1 MLLGFLKYSEKW
13 FEHRSRSQYL
23 LQMVGIELEM
33 IVCGP
38 GFKDKATQLV
48 ERDVPSTDLVELFGD
63 AKEVAEELEVLD
75 GVDLLGELLLHLG
88 IRLLAKLLVQSFS
101 HSMLDLSG
109 PLLVMKAVPD
119 ILVCLLI

>member
-101 HSMLDLSG
+101 HSMLDLFGS
-109 PLLVMKAVPD
+109 LLDVKAVPD
-119 ILVCLLI
+119 ILICLLI

>member
-23 LQMVGIELEM
+23 LQMIGIEVEM

-38 GFKDKATQLV
+38 GFKDQAAQLV
-48 ERDVPSTDLVELFGD
+48 ERDVPSTDLVELLGD

-109 PLLVMKAVPD
+109 PLLVLKAVPD
-119 ILVCLLI
+119 ILVCPLI

>member
-13 FEHRSRSQYL
+13 FEHRSISQYL
-23 LQMVGIELEM
+23 LQMIGIEVEM

-38 GFKDKATQLV
+38 GFKDQAAQLV
-48 ERDVPSTDLVELFGD
+48 ERDVPSTDLVELLGD

-101 HSMLDLSG
+101 HSMLDLYG
-109 PLLVMKAVPD
+109 LLLVAKAVPD

>member
-1 MLLGFLKYSEKW
+1 MLLGFLKYSEKR
-13 FEHRSRSQYL
+13 FEHRSRPQYL
-23 LQMVGIELEM
+23 LQMVGIKLEM

-38 GFKDKATQLV
+38 GFKDQPAQLV
-48 ERDVPSTDLVELFGD
+48 ERDVPSTDLVELLGD

-101 HSMLDLSG
+101 HSMLDLYG
-109 PLLVMKAVPD
+109 PLPVMKAVPD

>member
-38 GFKDKATQLV
+38 GFKDQPAQLV

-75 GVDLLGELLLHLG
+75 GVDLLGELLLHPG

-101 HSMLDLSG
+101 HSMLDLYG

>member
-1 MLLGFLKYSEKW
+1 MLLGFLKYSEKR

-101 HSMLDLSG
+101 HSMLDLYG
-109 PLLVMKAVPD
+109 PLLAVKALPD

>member
-88 IRLLAKLLVQSFS
+88 IRLLAKLMVQSFS

-109 PLLVMKAVPD
+109 PLLVAKAVPD

>member
-1 MLLGFLKYSEKW
+1 MLLGFLKYSEKR

>member
-1 MLLGFLKYSEKW
+1 MLLGFLKYSEKR

-33 IVCGP
+33 ILCGP

-109 PLLVMKAVPD
+109 LLLAVKAVPD

>member
-23 LQMVGIELEM
+23 LQMIGIELEM

-38 GFKDKATQLV
+38 GFKDQAAQLV
-48 ERDVPSTDLVELFGD
+48 ERDVSSTDLVEIFRD

-109 PLLVMKAVPD
+109 LLLVVKAVPD

>member
-109 PLLVMKAVPD
+109 LLLAVKAVPD

>member
-23 LQMVGIELEM
+23 LQMIGIELEM

-38 GFKDKATQLV
+38 GFKDQPAQLV

-109 PLLVMKAVPD
+109 PLLAVKAVPD

>member
-13 FEHRSRSQYL
+13 FEHRSISQYL
-23 LQMVGIELEM
+23 LQMVGIELKM
-33 IVCGP
+33 IVCCP
-38 GFKDKATQLV
+38 GFKDQPAQLV

-109 PLLVMKAVPD
+109 PLLAVKAVPD

>member
-13 FEHRSRSQYL
+13 FEHRSISQYL
-23 LQMVGIELEM
+23 LQMIGVELKI

-38 GFKDKATQLV
+38 GLKDQATQLV

-101 HSMLDLSG
+101 HSMLDLYG
-109 PLLVMKAVPD
+109 LLLVMKAVPD